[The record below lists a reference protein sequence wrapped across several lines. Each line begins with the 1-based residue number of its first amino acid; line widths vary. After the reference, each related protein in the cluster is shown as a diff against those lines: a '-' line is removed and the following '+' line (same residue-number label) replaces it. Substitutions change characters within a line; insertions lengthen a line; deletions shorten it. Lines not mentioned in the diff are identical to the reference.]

1 MASLSNF
8 GINYLLI
15 AFVITYVFIPTE
27 CQDVSQAITAS
38 MQTLLNEETVLRTK
52 IENEMRQLSLELST
66 LQQLKQNGKHH
77 MIISK
82 TSQIVLDIYLIAP

>member
-1 MASLSNF
+1 MASLTNF
-8 GINYLLI
+8 GFNYLLI
-15 AFVITYVFIPTE
+15 AFVSTYVSIPVE

-52 IENEMRQLSLELST
+52 IENEMRQLSSELST

-77 MIISK
+77 MVISK
-82 TSQIVLDIYLIAP
+82 TSQIILDIYI